1 MIKLNQKINQNFQ
14 SNNQI
19 SNNELKYFQ
28 FCNCTRKYVGWK
40 IFLIQIVSYKQ
51 NVPKNVTRFV
61 DAAHVETIQM
71 VEVCPTVPMIL

>member
-28 FCNCTRKYVGWK
+28 FCNCTRKYVG
-40 IFLIQIVSYKQ
+40 
-51 NVPKNVTRFV
+51 
-61 DAAHVETIQM
+61 
-71 VEVCPTVPMIL
+71 